1 MTPQPYGS
9 LLKKIIITP
18 VLFDAV
24 EGSVMPSFR
33 RVHVSPPAERGGPDR
48 ASAAVA
54 DVPAV
59 GALPGIRDRSAEA
72 LFRGDYATAPGGLPG
87 IDPRVFR
94 NVLGRFCTGVTVIT
108 ALEQDGA
115 PAGFACQS
123 FAALS
128 LEPPLVLFC
137 PAKGSRTWAAIERAG
152 KFCVNI
158 LTEEQRQVCARFG
171 SRTVDRFAGTQWYT
185 SELDLPVLVDG
196 LAAIQCSVASVVDGG
211 DHLIVVGRVLA
222 LSEPAGSGRPLL
234 FYRGRYAGIAQT
246 EGLPPI
252 WHADLEHF
260 LTATSD
266 SW

>member
-9 LLKKIIITP
+9 LLKKIIIMP

-158 LTEEQRQVCARFG
+158 LTEEQRQ
-171 SRTVDRFAGTQWYT
+171 YT
-185 SELDLPVLVDG
+185 SELDLPVLADG

-234 FYRGRYAGIAQT
+234 FYRGRYAGIAPT

-260 LTATSD
+260 LTTTSD